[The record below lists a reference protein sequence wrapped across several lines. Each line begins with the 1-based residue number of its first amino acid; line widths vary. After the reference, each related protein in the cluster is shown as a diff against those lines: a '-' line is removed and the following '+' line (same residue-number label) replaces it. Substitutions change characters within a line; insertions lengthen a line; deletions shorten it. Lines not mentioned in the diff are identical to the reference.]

1 MNSIKITCSNCNEEF
16 DFDLDD
22 MQSFC
27 PHCGRKLLF
36 DCEQIKTILSKKD
49 KSTYYQEKIKLEQEQ
64 TKRTQLEFEHEERKH
79 ESDNQTRLN
88 ILLGCAVFIVLTI
101 YLLFSMERKENNFH
115 ILNNELQ
122 ITTSSEELIGQ
133 NYEDIVQIFKSIG
146 FQNINPVGNDDLVL
160 GILNKEGTVESVT
173 INGNSNFEEGD
184 WFPAHAIIKIT
195 YHTFSND

>member
-1 MNSIKITCSNCNEEF
+1 
-16 DFDLDD
+16 
-22 MQSFC
+22 
-27 PHCGRKLLF
+27 
-36 DCEQIKTILSKKD
+36 
-49 KSTYYQEKIKLEQEQ
+49 
-64 TKRTQLEFEHEERKH
+64 
-79 ESDNQTRLN
+79 
-88 ILLGCAVFIVLTI
+88 
-101 YLLFSMERKENNFH
+101 MERKENNFH

-184 WFPAHAIIKIT
+184 WFPANAIIKIVL
-195 YHTFSND
+195 